1 MGKKIKLFTL
11 SLLVLSALAGCK
23 KEENKDV
30 NIYMWGGS
38 KEINTFMD
46 DVVTPKVLEKD
57 GINLK
62 RVPIVDI
69 KDVVNKL
76 IIEKQAG
83 KKNGVIDILWVN
95 GENFKALKDA
105 KVLEE
110 NILAKVE
117 NKDLLK
123 ESTTVKDFGETING
137 LEVPFG
143 EAQFNFIYNTKN
155 GKIPFTGWETLTE
168 YVKKNPGKFTYPNAN
183 NFTGSAFVRN
193 IVIDMLGYDNIQ
205 KMTPEEFKQNL
216 NLVWN
221 YLNEIEPYLW
231 RKGETYPESEGKLDL
246 LYSTGEVNVTM
257 GYTINKV
264 NSKIESKEYPDTSQS
279 FLLNKGTLFNNHY
292 LAIPKN
298 AQNKSGALI
307 VINELISPEMQLLKQ
322 EPKNWGDF
330 NILDMRKLTPETV
343 KKFFDLNKSGKIP
356 SPEEL
361 QEKRVME
368 LTPDKLKIIEEGW
381 IENVGKN

>member
-1 MGKKIKLFTL
+1 MLKKIKIAL
-11 SLLVLSALAGCK
+11 SLVLIAGSLIGCGK
-23 KEENKDV
+23 KEKQDV

-46 DVVTPKVLEKD
+46 DVVAPKIQEKEN
-57 GINLK
+57 ITVK

-83 KKNGVIDILWVN
+83 KKNGVIDVLWVN

-105 KVLEE
+105 GVLEG
-110 NILAKVE
+110 NILAKIP
-117 NKDLLK
+117 NKNLLK
-123 ESTTVKDFGETING
+123 ESTTVKDFGEDING

-143 EAQFNFIYNTKN
+143 EAQFNLIYDTKKGN
-155 GKIPFTGWETLTE
+155 VPFVGWETLTE
-168 YVKKNPGKFTYPNAN
+168 YVKKNPGKFTYPNAS

-193 IVIDMLGYDNIQ
+193 IVIDMLGYDNIE

-216 NLVWN
+216 NIVWN

-246 LYSTGEVNVTM
+246 LYSAGEVDVTM

-264 NSKIESKEYPDTSQS
+264 NSKIESGDYPETSKS
-279 FLLNKGTLFNNHY
+279 FLLNRGTLFNNHY

-298 AQNKSGALI
+298 SQNKDGAI
-307 VINELISPEMQLLKQ
+307 AVINELVSPEMQLLKQ

-330 NILDMRKLTPETV
+330 TILDMKKLPPETV
-343 KKFFDLNKSGKIP
+343 KKFFDLNKNGKIP
-356 SPEEL
+356 SLEEL
-361 QEKRVME
+361 QEKRVLE
-368 LTPDKLKIIEEGW
+368 LTPDKLRIIEEGW
-381 IENVGKN
+381 IEKVGKN

>member
-1 MGKKIKLFTL
+1 MGKKFKLLTL
-11 SLLVLSALAGCK
+11 SLLVLGMLTSCNK
-23 KEENKDV
+23 KENKDV

-46 DVVTPKVLEKD
+46 DVVAPKVLENEN
-57 GINLK
+57 INLK

-83 KKNGVIDILWVN
+83 KKNGVIDVLWVN
-95 GENFKALKDA
+95 GENFKALKNA
-105 KVLEE
+105 GVLTE
-110 NILAKVE
+110 NTLGSIK

-123 ESTTVKDFGETING
+123 ESTTVKDFGEDING

-155 GKIPFTGWETLTE
+155 GKVPFTGWETLTE
-168 YVKKNPGKFTYPNAN
+168 YVKKNPGRFTYPNAT

-193 IVIDMLGYDNIQ
+193 ITIDMLGYDNIQ
-205 KMTPEEFKQNL
+205 NMSPEEFKENL
-216 NLVWN
+216 NIVWN

-246 LYSTGEVNVTM
+246 LYSAGEVDVTM

-264 NSKIESKEYPDTSQS
+264 NSKIESGDYPETSKS

-292 LAIPKN
+292 LAIPAN
-298 AQNKSGALI
+298 AQNKDGAI
-307 VINELISPEMQLLKQ
+307 AVINQLVSPDLQLLKQ

-330 NILDMRKLTPETV
+330 NILDMKKLPPETV

-356 SPEEL
+356 SSEEL

-368 LTPDKLKIIEEGW
+368 LTPDKLTIIEEGW
-381 IENVGKN
+381 LENVGKN